1 MGTKVAEF
9 SKSGPKS
16 SQKQFL
22 LKSKCFSKEPK
33 TLPNVWATFLRNLAA
48 NTFQKLRYLITLFKT
63 PIGMAPP
70 SFVVLEWAFLIS
82 RLFSKIDKP
91 PPLLRRRQLRQKIQL
106 SKSLDLQIGIVGFNC
121 FVNIDTN
128 ISIYLFTNELG

>member
-91 PPLLRRRQLRQKIQL
+91 PPPTTTTTTTTKNTIKQKFRSSNWNCGIQL
-106 SKSLDLQIGIVGFNC
+106 FR
-121 FVNIDTN
+121 
-128 ISIYLFTNELG
+128 